1 MGMDV
6 DDDAMMMMMIL
17 LFIIMDDI
25 ETEEEQS
32 TARKHAAHI
41 VSYNFFCRPV
51 YHIKGQI
58 CSWKSE
64 GTRCSVIVLRD

>member
-51 YHIKGQI
+51 YHI
-58 CSWKSE
+58 
-64 GTRCSVIVLRD
+64 RDRFVLGSRKELGAQ